1 MTPEELELK
10 NKRISESI
18 KTTREKRRNQH
29 TMVLIMKINTGKL
42 THQQRKMLNRVFL
55 EAKWLRNDIISSQ
68 DVLKYNPAIRKVKV
82 IIPETAKQRDP
93 KLHDRTEHLIA
104 LGSQVKQ
111 SILKQVKDDIRGLH
125 AIKVKGSKVGS
136 LKFTSEVN
144 SINLPQYGI
153 TWRVK
158 GDSNRIK
165 IQGIPGYLYVKNLQ
179 RELFNT
185 PYDYDLANAKL
196 LRRSD
201 GYYIA
206 ITAYLS
212 NEDYKNRR
220 IKHDSKVNKQEP
232 ASDTYVGIDAGLQ
245 HQFIMSTNGEPVYMD
260 AYRGESKRSK
270 RARAHQRMKKHGS
283 KRYDKC
289 KRVIR
294 QDGERRRSWKRITA
308 HQFVLWLLSTF
319 ETICIQ
325 DEHFKAWFRVN
336 GYKMSAG
343 ILGRVYAE
351 LRVLAGESSPR
362 VLMCDEWQPT
372 TQYCAYCGHCTKHK
386 LSARVFHCAY
396 CGFEMDRDTHAALN
410 MIILALEP
418 LPANWWRLP
427 EFKPLNSVKRINSG
441 LTVRESAVINHADLH
456 SIAGNVSR
464 LVTLDGTLVPDGGY
478 CPVVVSRS
486 VNPRG

>member
-1 MTPEELELK
+1 MRWCSS
-10 NKRISESI
+10 RIIS
-18 KTTREKRRNQH
+18 
-29 TMVLIMKINTGKL
+29 TGKL
-42 THQQRKMLNRVFL
+42 THQQRKLLSRAFL
-55 EAKWLRNDIISSQ
+55 EAKWLRNDIISNQ
-68 DVLKYNPAIRKVKV
+68 DVLKYNPAVKKVKV
-82 IIPETAKQRDP
+82 IIPEPAKQRDP

-111 SILKQVKDDIRGLH
+111 GVLKQVKDDIRGLH
-125 AIKVKGSKVGS
+125 AVKVKGGKVGS

-158 GDSNRIK
+158 GTSNRIK

-185 PYDYDLANAKL
+185 QYDYDLANAKL

-212 NEDYKNRR
+212 NEDYKDRKD
-220 IKHDSKVNKQEP
+220 KHNSKRNKIEP

-245 HQFIMSTNGEPVYMD
+245 HQFIMSTNGEPAYMD

-270 RARAHQRMKKHGS
+270 RARAHQRTKEYGS

-294 QDGERRRSWKRITA
+294 QDGERRRSWKKINA

-325 DEHFKAWFRVN
+325 DECFKSWFRVN
-336 GYKMSAG
+336 GKKMSNG

-351 LRVLAGESSPR
+351 LRVLAGETAPR

-386 LSARVFHCAY
+386 LIRARVPLCVLRFHDGSGY
-396 CGFEMDRDTHAALN
+396 SCGIEHDYPRFGT
-410 MIILALEP
+410 
-418 LPANWWRLP
+418 
-427 EFKPLNSVKRINSG
+427 
-441 LTVRESAVINHADLH
+441 
-456 SIAGNVSR
+456 IA
-464 LVTLDGTLVPDGGY
+464 
-478 CPVVVSRS
+478 C
-486 VNPRG
+486 

>member
-1 MTPEELELK
+1 MTPEERELK

-18 KTTREKRRNQH
+18 KATREKRKTQRA
-29 TMVLIMKINTGKL
+29 MVFIMKINKGKL
-42 THQQRKMLNRVFL
+42 THQQRKLLNRVFL
-55 EAKWLRNDIISSQ
+55 EAKWLRNDIIGSD
-68 DVLKYNPAIRKVKV
+68 DVFKYNPAIRKVKV
-82 IIPETAKQRDP
+82 IIPEPAKQRNP

-111 SILKQVKDDIRGLH
+111 GVLKQVKDDIRGLH
-125 AIKVKGSKVGS
+125 AVRVKGGKVGS

-144 SINLPQYGI
+144 SINLPQYGV

-158 GDSNRIK
+158 GNSNRIK

-179 RELFNT
+179 HELFNT
-185 PYDYDLANAKL
+185 QYDYNLANARL

-212 NEDYKNRR
+212 NEDYKDRKD
-220 IKHDSKVNKQEP
+220 KHDAKVMRKEP
-232 ASDTYVGIDAGLQ
+232 ASDTYIGVDAGLQ
-245 HQFIMSTNGEPVYMD
+245 HQFIMSTNGEPVYKD

-294 QDGERRRSWKRITA
+294 QDGERRQAWKRITA
-308 HQFVLWLLSTF
+308 HQFVLWLLSMF

-325 DEHFKAWFRVN
+325 DEHFQSWFRVN
-336 GYKMSAG
+336 GCKMSDG

-351 LRVLAGESSPR
+351 LRGLAGESSPR

-372 TQYCAYCGHCTKHK
+372 TQYCAFCGHCTKHK
-386 LSARVFHCAY
+386 LSERVFHCAY

-418 LPANWWRLP
+418 LPAYWWRLS
-427 EFKPLNSVKRINSG
+427 EFKPLDSVKRMNSG
-441 LTVRESAVINHADLH
+441 LTVRESAVINHAGLH

-464 LVTLDGTLVPDGGY
+464 LVTPVGTLVSDGDY
-478 CPVVVSRS
+478 CPIAF
-486 VNPRG
+486 PGQ

>member
-1 MTPEELELK
+1 MTPEERKLK

-18 KTTREKRRNQH
+18 KATREKRKSQRA
-29 TMVLIMKINTGKL
+29 MVFIMKISTGKL
-42 THQQRKMLNRVFL
+42 THQQRKLLNRAFL
-55 EAKWLRNDIISSQ
+55 EAKWLRNDIIGND
-68 DVLKYNPAIRKVKV
+68 DVFKYNPAIRKVKV

-111 SILKQVKDDIRGLH
+111 GVLKQVKDDIRGLH
-125 AIKVKGSKVGS
+125 AVKVKGGKVGS

-158 GDSNRIK
+158 GTSNRIK

-212 NEDYKNRR
+212 NQDYKNRR

-270 RARAHQRMKKHGS
+270 RARAHKRMKEYGS

-294 QDGERRRSWKRITA
+294 QDGERRRSWKKINA

-325 DEHFKAWFRVN
+325 DERFQSWFRVN
-336 GYKMSAG
+336 GCKMSDG

-351 LRVLAGESSPR
+351 LRVLAGETTPR

-372 TQYCAYCGHCTKHK
+372 TQYCAFCGHCTRHK
-386 LSARVFHCAY
+386 LSERTFHCAY
-396 CGFEMDRDTHAALN
+396 CGFTMDRDTHAALN

-418 LPANWWRLP
+418 LPAYWWRLP

-441 LTVRESAVINHADLH
+441 STVRESAVINHADPH
-456 SIAGNVSR
+456 SIAGNARR
-464 LVTLDGTLVPDGGY
+464 LVTLDGTLVSDGGDS
-478 CPVVVSRS
+478 PIAA
-486 VNPRG
+486 PGQ